1 MRLTTKGGFALT
13 AMIDVALRERDG
25 PVPLASISR
34 RQHIA
39 RSSLELLFSKLRRH
53 ALIKATRGPGGGYTL
68 TRRASEITVADILA
82 SVDGQASQDTEDPSD
97 APAEKE
103 GTAEVGCYSTEALWA
118 SAKHHVMEFLGSVTL
133 QSLVDDQLA
142 KGLRVDD
149 EPVRK
154 KAPPPR
160 HEPSLRHVNAPN
172 SVFAWNGVFAK
183 R

>member
-68 TRRASEITVADILA
+68 TRRACEITVADILA
-82 SVDGQASQDTEDPSD
+82 SVDAPGPDRRRSPGRERRRRRSRLLFHRSPLGLRQAPRDGVP
-97 APAEKE
+97 
-103 GTAEVGCYSTEALWA
+103 G
-118 SAKHHVMEFLGSVTL
+118 LGHL

-154 KAPPPR
+154 KAPPLR
-160 HEPSLRHVNAPN
+160 PSPAC
-172 SVFAWNGVFAK
+172 GM
-183 R
+183 